1 MDNKIFISASDVAK
15 AMDISIGHAY
25 KLVRQMNDELKK
37 SGFIVVAGKVP
48 YAYFRK
54 KIFGFNEGN
63 I

>member
-37 SGFIVVAGKVP
+37 SGLIACNLSSSAIGGK
-48 YAYFRK
+48 
-54 KIFGFNEGN
+54 GLLSS
-63 I
+63 